1 MVALPLRGALAF
13 RAEPRKPM
21 GNLMARARGSEAP
34 AAGASVGASARGAAR
49 ACRVV
54 LGLGAVG
61 PRGSALAGTSPGPG
75 APGDPGDQDRN
86 MRD

>member
-34 AAGASVGASARGAAR
+34 AAGASDGGAWRGA
-49 ACRVV
+49 
-54 LGLGAVG
+54 
-61 PRGSALAGTSPGPG
+61 PRGVPCRARSRCGRTPWLCSS
-75 APGDPGDQDRN
+75 RY
-86 MRD
+86 

>member
-13 RAEPRKPM
+13 RAEPKPM
-21 GNLMARARGSEAP
+21 GNLMARAPARGRPRPPAP
-34 AAGASVGASARGAAR
+34 PATAARGAGRRA

-75 APGDPGDQDRN
+75 APGDPGS
-86 MRD
+86 